1 MNKFD
6 KEIERQKK
14 LLAKMTAKEMI
25 DEMSE
30 IHSEIVKIIWNSRLT
45 PVLMLGVL
53 EEVKED
59 IRMNLEEVI
68 RVLKE

>member
-1 MNKFD
+1 MSKFD

-30 IHSEIVKIIWNSRLT
+30 IHSEIVKMIWNSRLT
-45 PVLMLGVL
+45 PVLMFGVL

-59 IRMNLEEVI
+59 IRMNLEEVM

>member
-1 MNKFD
+1 MSKFD

-45 PVLMLGVL
+45 PVLMFGVL

-59 IRMNLEEVI
+59 IRMNLEEVM